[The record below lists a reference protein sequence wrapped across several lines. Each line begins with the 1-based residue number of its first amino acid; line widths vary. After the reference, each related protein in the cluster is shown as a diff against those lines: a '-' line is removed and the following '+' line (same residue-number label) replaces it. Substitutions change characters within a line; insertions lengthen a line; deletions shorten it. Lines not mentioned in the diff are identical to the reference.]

1 MPSAD
6 HVPPAPQRGT
16 RLWARALLVVAL
28 AAVGLAGCSST
39 SPTSAPASVAPS
51 ASASAAASVTPA
63 ATASASVTAA
73 ASGTAVPTAAPS
85 GSSAAGSFDACALLT
100 TTAVTGILGKGTVVA
115 KPMPSGGWVAGGC
128 AWNGPTS
135 GFFLSV
141 GTAASIAAFGDP
153 AAPTAK
159 ARLAAFKKS
168 ASATGTTKDVAG
180 IGDGAVVAASGLA
193 AYKGGTYLEITNLSL
208 TEDQLIAI
216 AKLAV
221 AKL

>member
-6 HVPPAPQRGT
+6 HVPPAPERGPS
-16 RLWARALLVVAL
+16 LWVRALLVMTL
-28 AAVGLAGCSST
+28 AGVGLAACSNNG
-39 SPTSAPASVAPS
+39 PTSAPASVAPS
-51 ASASAAASVTPA
+51 ASAPQAASVTPA
-63 ATASASVTAA
+63 VTASAPAA
-73 ASGTAVPTAAPS
+73 ASGAPVPTAAPTGS
-85 GSSAAGSFDACALLT
+85 GAAGSFDACALLA

-115 KPMPSGGWVAGGC
+115 KPMPGGGWVAGGC

-159 ARLAAFKKS
+159 AKLAQFKKS
-168 ASATGTTKDVAG
+168 AGGTVKDVAG

-193 AYKGGTYLEITNLSL
+193 AYKGGTYLEITNLGL
-208 TEDQLIAI
+208 IEDQLIEI